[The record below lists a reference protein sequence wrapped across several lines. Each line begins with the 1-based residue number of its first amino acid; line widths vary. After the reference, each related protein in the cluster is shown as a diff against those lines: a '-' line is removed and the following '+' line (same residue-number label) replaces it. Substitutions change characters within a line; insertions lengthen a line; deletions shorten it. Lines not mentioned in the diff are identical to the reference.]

1 MRKIKL
7 PKQDFILSLYEK
19 KTPLRIEFICS
30 GLKNSDLPP
39 SSAPEFALVG
49 RSNVGK
55 SSLLNYLAGQKQLAR
70 VSNTPGRTQTI
81 NLFSA
86 EKGEFFLVDLPGY
99 GYAES
104 SHAMQAHW
112 ETAMQKFF
120 EGREG
125 LFAIFILI
133 DIRRDVQPEDENLSR
148 WFQGLGLKVIA
159 IQTKCDKVHKS
170 KWHEIRTIHAKKLAL
185 HPSQIITVSADKKIG
200 LPEILKT
207 ISGLLDALDK
217 ELEDLENEL
226 ETSK

>member
-1 MRKIKL
+1 MREIKL
-7 PKQDFILSLYEK
+7 PNQDFILSLSEK

-55 SSLLNYLAGQKQLAR
+55 SSLINFVGGQKQLAR

-86 EKGEFFLVDLPGY
+86 EKGAFFLVDLPGY

-104 SHAMQAHW
+104 ALTTQAHW
-112 ETAMQKFF
+112 EKEMQNFF
-120 EGREG
+120 EERTG

-133 DIRRDVQPEDENLSR
+133 DIRREIQPEDENLSR
-148 WFQGLGLKVIA
+148 WFQKLGLKVIC

-170 KWHEIRTIHAKKLAL
+170 KWHQLREIHAKKLAL
-185 HPSQIITVSADKKIG
+185 HSSQVITTSSDKKLG
-200 LPEILKT
+200 LNEIFRN
-207 ISGLLDALDK
+207 ISGMLDALEKD
-217 ELEDLENEL
+217 LEDEENDIPQ
-226 ETSK
+226 